1 MRFLRAWILAF
12 LVVCTL
18 KICLA
23 AISRPQKAQQLLK
36 FNNETKTFV
45 LDSRCLVEIS
55 KLRGPVVVVSAV
67 GDARIGKST
76 TLNLV
81 HYFWDENIFKPFYET
96 FDTGD
101 TKVPVTHGVWA
112 SIIPAKTP
120 DDSNVILLDVEGLN
134 LGDDAVTT
142 HLSMFTALVSSSVH
156 MFARDVVQNHV
167 LDFLYFI
174 SRLAEMI
181 FPDERFDNFP
191 HLGVVVRGALETPPG
206 YTLDEYV
213 QDFILGL
220 DNDDG
225 MREQRQAI
233 GKYFTKEK
241 ISANQIPYVQDITIF
256 KDIPKLRKTD
266 FYEVILSLVK
276 QFKKS
281 PPKNSLK
288 SDRLMDGES
297 LARFVKELYHAMNN
311 NSWMDFNN
319 AYRMLEGQICA
330 QGYEKIVRPVL
341 DKSAGEIGTNMQKTM
356 AEFKSNCALEE
367 DVEAARKELLEAKK
381 RATEIEEAKQRM
393 EDEEKLREK
402 IENEM
407 EIAQEKH
414 EKEMKN
420 KNEKLGQEVEQREQL
435 QTRNKRLEEENERKS
450 RQISELRSKRTQG
463 GGGDGEQFLGAAVG
477 AGLATAAYL
486 FSDQRLKQ
494 DVTLL
499 PHSEYDNLCL
509 SGVSWKW
516 NKTAK
521 QRFGLEGEGRGVIA
535 QEVEKLYPFAVT
547 KRRDGYK
554 QVNYKLLQLMMKPAC
569 TRRYCVSFGS
579 SKK

>member
-1 MRFLRAWILAF
+1 M
-12 LVVCTL
+12 LVVYTL
-18 KICLA
+18 NICLA

-36 FNNETKTFV
+36 YNFKTKTFV
-45 LDSRCLVEIS
+45 LDLRCLVEIS

-81 HYFWDENIFKPFYET
+81 HYFWDENDFKLFEET
-96 FDTGD
+96 FETGD

-112 SIIPAKTP
+112 KIIPAKTP
-120 DDSNVILLDVEGLN
+120 DESNVILLDVEGLK
-134 LGDDAVTT
+134 LGNDAVTN

-156 MFARDVVQNHV
+156 IFANDVVQNHV

-174 SRLAEMI
+174 SRFAELI

-191 HLGVVVRGALETPPG
+191 YLCIVVRGALKTPPG
-206 YTLDEYV
+206 YTLEEYV
-213 QDFILGL
+213 QKNVL
-220 DNDDG
+220 DLDIDDG

-256 KDIPKLRKTD
+256 TDMPKLRKNE

-281 PPKNSLK
+281 PPKKSLK

-319 AYRMLEGQICA
+319 AYRMFEGQICA
-330 QGYEKIVRPVL
+330 EGYEKIVRPVL
-341 DKSAGEIGTNMQKTM
+341 EKTASEISANLEKTM
-356 AEFKSNCALEE
+356 AEFQSNCALEE
-367 DVEAARKELLEAKK
+367 DVESARKVLLEAKK

-393 EDEEKLREK
+393 KDEERLREK

-414 EKEMKN
+414 EKEMEERK
-420 KNEKLGQEVEQREQL
+420 EELSQEVEQREQL
-435 QTRNKRLEEENERKS
+435 QMRNERLQEENERKS
-450 RQISELRSKRTQG
+450 RRISELQSKRTRG
-463 GGGDGEQFLGAAVG
+463 GGGSGEQFLGAAVG

-521 QRFGLEGEGRGVIA
+521 ELFGLEGRGRGVIA

-547 KRRDGYK
+547 KSSDGYK
-554 QVNYKLLQLMMKPAC
+554 QVNYKLLEFMIKAAR
-569 TRRYCVSFGS
+569 TRRCCVSFGS
-579 SKK
+579 KRSKK